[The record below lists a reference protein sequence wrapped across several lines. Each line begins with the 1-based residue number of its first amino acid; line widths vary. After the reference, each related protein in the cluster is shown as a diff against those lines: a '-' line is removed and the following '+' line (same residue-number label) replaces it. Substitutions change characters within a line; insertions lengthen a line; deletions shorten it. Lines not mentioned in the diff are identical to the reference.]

1 MKGISDQ
8 DRSYS
13 ISKVTVI
20 GLIAGIVGAVLGF
33 IPFAIL
39 HEFLGGLV
47 RDMPGDTST
56 ILFIL
61 AYGLP
66 LPIIVFL
73 FVLPLGG
80 IIMGII
86 GANVGVKRSLKKKSG
101 NKNVKAV
108 AFWWGL
114 IFGFLFNLFVGFF
127 NQ

>member
-8 DRSYS
+8 DQSYS
-13 ISKVTVI
+13 KGEVTVI

-47 RDMPGDTST
+47 NDMPGDTST

-66 LPIIVFL
+66 LPMVAVIV
-73 FVLPLGG
+73 VLPLGG

-86 GANVGVKRSLKKKSG
+86 GANVGAKRYIKKISG